1 MAMWQYNVA
10 WDAMLLDK
18 KSRFVVIFFRV
29 AGGRD
34 SVNIT
39 FNMAHSQVVY
49 ADGDVHSWATWKE
62 INRRFDGERQ
72 TVLHHWLKSRCYFF
86 SFELVLKQQY

>member
-49 ADGDVHSWATWKE
+49 ADGDVHS
-62 INRRFDGERQ
+62 
-72 TVLHHWLKSRCYFF
+72 
-86 SFELVLKQQY
+86 